1 MLFTIYTMIIGT
13 VLFTGDIL
21 MSCYGSE
28 RIITKLQI
36 DIWAASDCRFYVI
49 VHYLP
54 VFIGIN
60 SIMLV
65 AVERFVAIVL
75 PMHFRAFVAPGMVKL
90 QLTFVWLL
98 TFVELIFPWYYIKV
112 SFNSLWIITGPLT
125 IFLNVCSSLSQ
136 ANIV

>member
-1 MLFTIYTMIIGT
+1 MLFTIYSMIIRT

-21 MSCYGSE
+21 MSCFVSV
-28 RIITKLQI
+28 RIIANLQI
-36 DIWAASDCRFYVI
+36 DIWAATDCRVYAI
-49 VHYLP
+49 VRYLP
-54 VFIGIN
+54 LYLGIN

-75 PMHFRAFVAPGMVKL
+75 PTRFRAFVAPGMVKL

-112 SFNSLWIITGPLT
+112 SFILRWINTGLLT
-125 IFLNVCSSLSQ
+125 YMI
-136 ANIV
+136 I

>member
-13 VLFTGDIL
+13 VFFTGDIL
-21 MSCYGSE
+21 MSCSASVQ
-28 RIITKLQI
+28 IMAKLYI
-36 DIWAASDCRFYVI
+36 DIWAATDCYFYVI

-54 VFIGIN
+54 LYLGIN

-75 PMHFRAFVAPGMVKL
+75 PTRFRAFVTPGKVKL

-112 SFNSLWIITGPLT
+112 SFSSLWVNTGRLSHMT
-125 IFLNVCSSLSQ
+125 I
-136 ANIV
+136 